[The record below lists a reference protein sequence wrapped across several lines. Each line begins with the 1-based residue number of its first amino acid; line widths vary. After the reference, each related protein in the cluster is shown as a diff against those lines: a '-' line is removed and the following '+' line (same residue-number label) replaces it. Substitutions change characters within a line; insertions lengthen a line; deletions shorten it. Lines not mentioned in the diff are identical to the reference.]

1 MRQRPFDEA
10 RPPGRSDRGAT
21 AAARVRQALARLT
34 LLGVLGVSLLAA
46 GCGSKGAVSLTAAI
60 EDPAL
65 EVRQGALGS
74 TLAGSFVLVLE
85 LGSVAPRGT
94 EVTLGALG
102 LRRGSEV
109 LVEPLALDADTPFPV
124 EVGVGDSVRVGFAVD
139 SGSIVDAAQASAVCA
154 GQVVVAG
161 TLSDT
166 LSEGKPT
173 PVASSPFTPTCP
185 D

>member
-1 MRQRPFDEA
+1 M
-10 RPPGRSDRGAT
+10 
-21 AAARVRQALARLT
+21 
-34 LLGVLGVSLLAA
+34 
-46 GCGSKGAVSLTAAI
+46 SLTAAI
-60 EDPAL
+60 EDPAV

-94 EVTLGALG
+94 EVTLGVLG

-109 LVEPLALDADTPFPV
+109 LLEPLVLDADTPFPV
-124 EVGVGDSVRVGFAVD
+124 AVDVGDSVRVGFTID
-139 SGSIVDAAQASAVCA
+139 SGSIVDAAEASSVCS
-154 GQVVVAG
+154 GQVVLAG